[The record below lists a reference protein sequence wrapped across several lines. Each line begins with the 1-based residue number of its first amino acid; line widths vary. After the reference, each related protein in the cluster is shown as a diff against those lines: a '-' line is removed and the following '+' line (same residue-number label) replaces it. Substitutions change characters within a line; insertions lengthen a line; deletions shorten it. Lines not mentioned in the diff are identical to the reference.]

1 MSAPLPILF
10 VDEHLAVVHKPA
22 GLLSVPDLGRV
33 LRAEG
38 LAAEP
43 VHRLDREV
51 SGCLIVARDE
61 ETRAALERA
70 FREREIT
77 KVYWA
82 LVRGTPRR
90 LVGEIKYPLLHD
102 GRHARVSARGQAAS
116 TRYRV
121 LRRLAV
127 DGGEGGVGGEGD
139 KVCEC
144 EIELVTGRYNQI
156 RVHFAHD
163 GHPLVGERKY
173 ARGADDPLG
182 AKRLALHAWRV
193 GFEHPR
199 TGARLE
205 LEAPLPEELQ
215 ALLARCRLVAG

>member
-1 MSAPLPILF
+1 MSAPIPILF
-10 VDEHLAVVHKPA
+10 VDEHLAVVNKPA

-43 VHRLDREV
+43 VHRLDREA

-70 FREREIT
+70 FRERKVT
-77 KVYWA
+77 KIYWA

-90 LVGEIKYPLLHD
+90 LAGEIKYPLLHD
-102 GRHARVSARGQAAS
+102 KSHARVSARGQAAS

-121 LRRLAV
+121 LRRLGTE
-127 DGGEGGVGGEGD
+127 GGEL
-139 KVCEC
+139 CEV

-163 GHPLVGERKY
+163 GHALVGERKY
-173 ARGADDPLG
+173 ARGADDPLA
-182 AKRLALHAWRV
+182 AKRLALHALRV
-193 GFEHPR
+193 AFTHPR

-205 LEAPLPEELQ
+205 LEAPLPDELQ
-215 ALLARCRLVAG
+215 ALLARCRPVVG